1 MKKINKTIVYLIIG
15 LLPLLSACS
24 PDDSALGST
33 LSKAD
38 LKYSITQDPTDPNTI
53 ILESLT
59 PNAIPSWTTPV
70 GRSTKVK
77 DKVQI
82 AFPGEYSFVY
92 SVMVSGGYV
101 QADTFKLNLTT
112 TNLNYVDNEYY
123 KLLTGGVGKSKRWV
137 VDNGSYGLAA
147 GAMAYGDPTSAK
159 NASMALN
166 HYDTNWSPAG
176 NANGS
181 TDADMHYGRVMEFSL
196 DGGPYMKVYESD
208 GSVLHSGTYSLD
220 INAVKIST
228 ADATILN
235 PDNFAANVAN
245 WNKNLQIVELTNNRM
260 SIATMRTN
268 SEGSWWYFWNYVS
281 EEYAKSYVPADQ
293 PDPNFT
299 FGIDQAAALCQGYS
313 QKWVLSKQTPFN
325 WANLDASLMNAAW
338 VSNTTYADWT
348 GFNASATANY
358 AKASI
363 TFKSNGSVDV
373 VDSDGKPTTGS
384 YSLDSKKNLIAFS
397 GVKPNIYISGGWVY
411 ASTTDNNQWKILDID
426 MKFGK
431 PYGIW
436 MGKRDSP
443 AKQYSCYYFVVD
455 ESGFDVTAK
464 KELSSGSTQIWKMDT
479 ATPFDWGSLWG
490 MRLNGFSSITDYPSW
505 TGYTA
510 AAIANFDKCRVSF
523 SNDGAASFTND
534 SGEKVTGTFIVDEQ
548 GENITFV
555 GMDVNFTIAGW
566 VACTTSNKQWKI
578 FSTEYTS
585 GKLSA
590 IWFGAL
596 AADNSQYMVYKFV
609 KTKK

>member
-1 MKKINKTIVYLIIG
+1 MKKVNKTIVYLIVG
-15 LLPLLSACS
+15 LLPLISACS
-24 PDDSALGST
+24 PDDFGLGST

-38 LKYSITQDPTDPNTI
+38 LKYSITQDPSDPNTI

-59 PNAIPSWTTPV
+59 PNAIPCWTTPA
-70 GRSTKVK
+70 GRSTKVN

-92 SVMVSGGYV
+92 SVMVNGGYV

-123 KLLTGGVGKSKRWV
+123 KMLTGGVGNSKRWI

-147 GAMAYGDPTSAK
+147 GAMAYGDPTSTK
-159 NASMALN
+159 NASMAFN
-166 HYDTNWSPAG
+166 NYDTNWAPSG

-181 TDADMHYGRVMEFSL
+181 TDTDMHYGRVMEFSL

-208 GSVLHSGTYSLD
+208 GSLLQSGTYSLD
-220 INAVKIST
+220 VNTVKIST
-228 ADATILN
+228 TDASILS
-235 PDNFAANVAN
+235 PDNFVANVAN

-260 SIATMRTN
+260 CVATMRTN

-281 EEYAKSYVPADQ
+281 EDYANSYVPADE

-299 FGIDQAAALCQGYS
+299 FDIDQAAALCQGYS

-325 WANLDASLMNAAW
+325 WANLDASLMNSSW
-338 VSNTTYADWT
+338 VDNATYADWT
-348 GFNASATANY
+348 GFNASATTNY

-373 VDSDGKPTTGS
+373 VDSDGKSETGS
-384 YSLDSKKNLIAFS
+384 YSLDSKKNLITFS

-411 ASTTDNNQWKILDID
+411 ASTTDDNQWKILDID
-426 MKFGK
+426 MKFDK

-436 MGKRDSP
+436 MGKRDSSQ
-443 AKQYSCYYFVVD
+443 KQYMCYYFVVD

-464 KELSSGSTQIWKMDT
+464 NELSSGSTQIWKMDT

-490 MRLNGFSSITDYPSW
+490 VRLNGFSSITDYPSW
-505 TGYTA
+505 TEYTTD
-510 AAIANFDKCRVSF
+510 AIANFDKCRVSF
-523 SNDGAASFTND
+523 SSDGTASFTND
-534 SGEKVTGTFIVDEQ
+534 SGEKAAGTFTVDET

-555 GMDVNFTIAGW
+555 DMDVSFNIVSW
-566 VACTTSNKQWKI
+566 INCTTSDKQWKI

-585 GKLSA
+585 DKLSA

-596 AADNSQYMVYKFV
+596 SSDKSQYMVYKFV